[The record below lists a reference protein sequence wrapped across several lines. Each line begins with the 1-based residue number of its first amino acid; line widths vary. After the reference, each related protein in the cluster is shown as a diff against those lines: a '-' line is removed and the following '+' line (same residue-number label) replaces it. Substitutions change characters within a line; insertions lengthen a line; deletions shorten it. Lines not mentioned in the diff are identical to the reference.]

1 MLIVLFIIFAM
12 ILAAGIF
19 VMIKW
24 GKQLYREDR
33 EWTFFTLNAIG
44 GLGCI
49 IVAILALIF
58 AIKYSGARV
67 IDQRIAMYET
77 ENQQIEER
85 IGSLVNN
92 YMAYESDT
100 YEKVDNGDDTI
111 ALVSLFPE
119 LKSDTLVE
127 RQIEVYMSN
136 NKQIKELKEE
146 ALAYKVYAWWLFFGG
161 N

>member
-1 MLIVLFIIFAM
+1 MFIVLFIAFAL

-19 VMIKW
+19 VMLKW
-24 GKQLYREDR
+24 GNQLYREDR
-33 EWTFFTLNAIG
+33 EWTFFTLIAIG
-44 GLGCI
+44 GCGCI
-49 IVAILALIF
+49 IIAILTLIF
-58 AIKYSGARV
+58 SITYSNARV

-85 IGSLVNN
+85 IESLVDN

-100 YEKVDNGDDTI
+100 FEKVDRGDDTI

-146 ALAYKVYAWWLFFGG
+146 ELKYKVYAWWLFFGG
-161 N
+161 D